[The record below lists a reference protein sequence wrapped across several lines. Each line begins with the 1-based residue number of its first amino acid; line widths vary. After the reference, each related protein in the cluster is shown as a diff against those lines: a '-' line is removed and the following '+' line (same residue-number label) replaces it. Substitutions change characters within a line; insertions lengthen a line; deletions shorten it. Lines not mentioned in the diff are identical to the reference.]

1 MVNSDKGGKSASL
14 GRTWSHVPHTRVLI
28 GHLNDDVEQAV
39 RTAVVVK
46 NSRGVRIDLKFR
58 NLNTKMYTLQPY
70 YIAIF
75 GTILKVKLC
84 YKEFYN
90 INNKI
95 IQKILFGSQ
104 DMALLHRNPLYSEVC
119 YYEVKL

>member
-14 GRTWSHVPHTRVLI
+14 GRTWSHVPHVRVLI
-28 GHLNDDVEQAV
+28 GHLKDDVEQAV

-84 YKEFYN
+84 YKEVYN

-95 IQKILFGSQ
+95 IQKKTIWEPRYGCVTWKS
-104 DMALLHRNPLYSEVC
+104 ALL
-119 YYEVKL
+119 